1 MRPAVVLGLI
11 SLLAGDGFGQRPGM
25 PLGHPLPPVGPLP
38 SLAGSARPPIAP
50 QSPQRGMRSSG
61 FYSLPYAAPY
71 AAPYYP
77 ASYYPGPYGDSA
89 PPAPGVTIIQQ
100 FAPPAAPALA
110 PEPPVTPHIQEYPAA
125 AAAVRSDSEPALFAI
140 VLKDGSVLP
149 AAAVMTQENA
159 LQIVDADGQ
168 HRRVPLNAIDREAT
182 RRRNAERNLKLQLPP
197 PSAP

>member
-1 MRPAVVLGLI
+1 M
-11 SLLAGDGFGQRPGM
+11 
-25 PLGHPLPPVGPLP
+25 
-38 SLAGSARPPIAP
+38 
-50 QSPQRGMRSSG
+50 
-61 FYSLPYAAPY
+61 PYAAPY